1 MLSKNEVKI
10 AASLKLKKNRQEL
23 GLFVVEGEKGVQ
35 EALQANW
42 KCTQLII
49 NAAWYARH
57 EMPALIRK
65 HIPMEASPEQMD
77 RITQLSSASPVFGVF
92 EQRELLW
99 TWDAKATDYLI
110 ALDGIKDPGNLG
122 TIIRIADWFG
132 FAGLL
137 CSMDTVELWNT
148 KTIQAS
154 MGSVFRVPVR
164 YADLTEALQDVPKS
178 SLYAAVLGGQA
189 LRTVK
194 FAPGAVLLI
203 GNESAG
209 MSAES
214 LAMAGHHISIPAYG
228 QAESLNAAIA
238 TGIICAEMRASA

>member
-10 AASLKLKKNRQEL
+10 AASLKLKKHRQEL

-49 NAAWYARH
+49 NAAWYTRH
-57 EMPALIRK
+57 EIPTLIRK
-65 HIPMEASPEQMD
+65 QIHWEASPEQMD

-92 EQRELLW
+92 EQRELPW
-99 TWDAKATDYLI
+99 TWNAKATDYLI

-137 CSMDTVELWNT
+137 CSKDTVELWNT

-164 YADLTEALQDVPKS
+164 YADLTEALQDVPSS

-189 LRTVK
+189 VRTVK
-194 FAPGAVLLI
+194 FLPGAVLLI

-209 MSAES
+209 LSAES
-214 LAMAGHHISIPAYG
+214 LAMAKHHISIPAYG

-238 TGIICAEMRASA
+238 TGIICAEMRAFS